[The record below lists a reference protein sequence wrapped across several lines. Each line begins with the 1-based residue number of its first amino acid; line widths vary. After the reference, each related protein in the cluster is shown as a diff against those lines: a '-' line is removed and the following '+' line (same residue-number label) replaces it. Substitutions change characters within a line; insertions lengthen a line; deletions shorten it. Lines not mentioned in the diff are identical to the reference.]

1 MMNELSFDKANE
13 WSLQAIVKG
22 DDSVTTT
29 SSNTMNMS
37 PCYDAWF
44 ESLLLGLDDN
54 QGGQEKTM
62 LVFNDELE
70 PLNHSISSKSPN
82 NIVDSSMLM
91 NFDGYTSSPT
101 DEPNEKATDVS
112 YANAPA
118 TILKRRRIKHKIIKV
133 VQQAIGD
140 RVESD
145 KWNWRKYGEKVIK
158 GSPYP
163 RSYYR
168 CSYAGG
174 CLARKQVEQ
183 SISDPG
189 LFLITYMEEH
199 SHPYPTRRHSQAG
212 RCARRFIHSSPTKV
226 VTENE
231 SQNALVRTIT
241 LESSTKNDRDLGVQ
255 GYEDDGSSTNY
266 VGGER
271 VCMGNRVHEDDFF
284 AGLDYLEE
292 LKNGIL

>member
-1 MMNELSFDKANE
+1 MMNEFSLDKANE
-13 WSLQAIVKG
+13 WSLQAIIKG
-22 DDSVTTT
+22 DGSVSTT

-54 QGGQEKTM
+54 QGGQENTM
-62 LVFNDELE
+62 LIFNEELE

-82 NIVDSSMLM
+82 NIVDSSVLM
-91 NFDGYTSSPT
+91 NFDVYTSSPT
-101 DEPNEKATDVS
+101 REPKEKATGVS
-112 YANAPA
+112 YVHAPA
-118 TILKRRRIKHKIIKV
+118 TISKRRKNKHKIIKV
-133 VQQAIGD
+133 VQQAGAD

-168 CSYAGG
+168 CSYTGG

-189 LFLITYMEEH
+189 SFLITYMEEH

-212 RCARRFIHSSPTKV
+212 RCARRFIRSSPTKV
-226 VTENE
+226 VATSE
-231 SQNALVRTIT
+231 SQHALVRTIT
-241 LESSTKNDRDLGVQ
+241 LESSTKIDRGLVVQ
-255 GYEDDGSSTNY
+255 GNEDDGSITDY
-266 VGGER
+266 VGEG

-292 LKNGIL
+292 LKNGSL